1 MRLYIK
7 LFAFILL
14 FAGIQQALSGG
25 RSSSQLWFGF
35 RCELAYWMND
45 KPWIERLV
53 TEAADF
59 KYRDEFPMIVNA
71 AG

>member
-14 FAGIQQALSGG
+14 SVGVQRFLLTDEP
-25 RSSSQLWFGF
+25 SSQLWFGL
-35 RCELAYWMND
+35 RCEAAYWIND

-53 TEAADF
+53 NEAGDI
-59 KYRDEFPMIVNA
+59 RDRSDTVLIVNA

>member
-14 FAGIQQALSGG
+14 TVGVQRFYFSDQPSTEF
-25 RSSSQLWFGF
+25 WFGL
-35 RCELAYWMND
+35 RCEAAYWTND
-45 KPWIERLV
+45 KPWLERLV
-53 TEAADF
+53 IEAGAI
-59 KYRDEFPMIVNA
+59 RDGTCTPMIVNA

>member
-14 FAGIQQALSGG
+14 TVGVQRTVFTEAP
-25 RSSSQLWFGF
+25 SSEFWFGL
-35 RCELAYWMND
+35 RCEAAYWMND
-45 KPWIERLV
+45 MPWIERLV
-53 TEAADF
+53 TEASDI
-59 KYRDEFPMIVNA
+59 KYQAEYPMIVNA

>member
-14 FAGIQQALSGG
+14 FVGVQQIFCSDEP
-25 RSSSQLWFGF
+25 SSQLWFGF

-45 KPWIERLV
+45 LPWIERLV
-53 TEAADF
+53 NEASDF
-59 KYRDEFPMIVNA
+59 NYLEANPMIVNA

>member
-14 FAGIQQALSGG
+14 FVGVQQFVHSDQP
-25 RSSSQLWFGF
+25 SSELWFGF
-35 RCELAYWMND
+35 RCEIAYWMND
-45 KPWIERLV
+45 QPWIERLV
-53 TEAADF
+53 TEAGDF
-59 KYRDEFPMIVNA
+59 KYQAEYPMIVNA

>member
-7 LFAFILL
+7 LFAFVLL
-14 FAGIQQALSGG
+14 FAGLQQTFFTEEPP
-25 RSSSQLWFGF
+25 SQLWFGM

-53 TEAADF
+53 TEANDIRYQAE
-59 KYRDEFPMIVNA
+59 YPMIVNA